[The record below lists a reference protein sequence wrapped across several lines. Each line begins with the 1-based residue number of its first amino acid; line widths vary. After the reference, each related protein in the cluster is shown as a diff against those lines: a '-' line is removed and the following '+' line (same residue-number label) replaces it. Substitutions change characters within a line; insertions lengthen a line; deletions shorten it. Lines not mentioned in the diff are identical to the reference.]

1 MKQVWNIG
9 YKVLAVGLVLYSI
22 TYGLLV
28 KMPLMNALWGQSV
41 RGILYHVPMWFAE
54 IVLMTI
60 SVVFSIRVLRALD
73 PDRKVRIDPLPL
85 DIKAREAALVGIL
98 FNALG
103 LATGIVW
110 QRVTWGDSLP
120 SDDFAAWWAWDPI
133 QVCALVGMLIYLAYF
148 LLRSSFSEPEQRARV
163 GAVYNVFAF
172 ALLIPLFF
180 VIPAMLDG
188 LHPTSN
194 GSEAGGGSFV
204 AQGQVDNTVRMVLY
218 PGMLGFI
225 LMGVWLWEVR
235 YRLSLVRQRFEDWT
249 ADRTYAME
257 NA

>member
-1 MKQVWNIG
+1 PPRSENI
-9 YKVLAVGLVLYSI
+9 
-22 TYGLLV
+22 T
-28 KMPLMNALWGQSV
+28 GQ
-41 RGILYHVPMWFAE
+41 
-54 IVLMTI
+54 
-60 SVVFSIRVLRALD
+60 
-73 PDRKVRIDPLPL
+73 
-85 DIKAREAALVGIL
+85 
-98 FNALG
+98 
-103 LATGIVW
+103 
-110 QRVTWGDSLP
+110 
-120 SDDFAAWWAWDPI
+120 AAWWAWDPI